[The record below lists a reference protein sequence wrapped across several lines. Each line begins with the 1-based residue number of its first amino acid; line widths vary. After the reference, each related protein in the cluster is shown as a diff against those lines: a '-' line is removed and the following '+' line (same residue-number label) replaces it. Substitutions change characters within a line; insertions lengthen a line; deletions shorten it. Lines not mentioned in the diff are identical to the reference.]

1 MLDSV
6 HNPDLYAGKFPEI
19 TCLIITG
26 RLRPG
31 LDGGAA
37 ISTLQR
43 AELLASAGVPV
54 TILTVDMH
62 PDCQRFYE
70 EFRNSGLLGNQTTI
84 RNFLEEVRNS
94 PDILRRQAQPGLV
107 NQTDYSANLTL
118 DEIELDT
125 KGFAW
130 RQIARDADGQV
141 VFTDFFDSS
150 GIKLFRLPFL
160 KEPDWWRA
168 PVTLDVFGPGSDNK
182 KSFDKIGAF
191 LGFKALYRAW
201 WESVIFEIRS
211 SNPKRP
217 VVAIAEARQVGEL
230 FLGLPDVYLVH
241 TVHNAHTL
249 APHYW
254 DSPMDITW
262 SGWIDTVSK
271 YDAVVWLTERQLED
285 VDKLLGGRKTFSAVI
300 PHPALIPK
308 EKEAPSKSIKNLGP
322 TKSMR
327 AIMTSRLAP
336 AKRVDHAIRAWEKVI
351 QAVPDAMLDIYGEGP
366 DRNQLQL
373 LINELNL
380 ENRVSLHGYI
390 EDAREQA
397 RTAVCHILTSRY
409 EGQSL
414 AIAES
419 MARGCPSIAYDI
431 SYGPAQMITDGKS
444 GLLVPSGEIDQLAA
458 AVISVFKDKQLARRL
473 SMESLRWA
481 ESNGPD
487 RTLWSWKK
495 LLEGMLANPPGMRL

>member
-6 HNPDLYAGKFPEI
+6 HNPDMNAGNFPEI
-19 TCLIITG
+19 SCLIITG

-37 ISTLQR
+37 IATLQR

-62 PDCQRFYE
+62 PNYQPFSE
-70 EFRNSGLLGNQTTI
+70 EFRNGGLLGNQTLI

-94 PDILRRQAQPGLV
+94 PDILRRQAQPGVV

-118 DEIELDT
+118 DEIELDSQ
-125 KGFAW
+125 GFAW
-130 RQIARDADGQV
+130 RQIARDGDGQV
-141 VFTDFFDSS
+141 VFTDFFDAA

-168 PVTLDVFGPGSDNK
+168 PVNLDVFGPGLDNK
-182 KSFDKIGAF
+182 NSFGRIGAF
-191 LGFKALYRAW
+191 MGFKSLYRAW

-211 SNPKRP
+211 SNPERP

-249 APHYW
+249 APHSW
-254 DSPMDITW
+254 DSPMDLTW
-262 SGWIDTVSK
+262 SGWIDTVSQ
-271 YDAVVWLTERQLED
+271 YDAVVWLTDRQLQD
-285 VDKLLGGRKTFSAVI
+285 VDKLMGGRKTFSAVI
-300 PHPALIPK
+300 PHPALTPK
-308 EKEAPSKSIKNLGP
+308 DKETPSNLIENLMP
-322 TKSMR
+322 TKLRR
-327 AIMTSRLAP
+327 AVMTSRLVP
-336 AKRVDHAIRAWEKVI
+336 AKRVHHAIRAWEKVI
-351 QAVPDAMLDIYGEGP
+351 EAVPDARLDIYGEGP

-380 ENRVSLHGYI
+380 ENRVTLHGYI

-397 RTAVCHILTSRY
+397 RTAVCHILTSSY

-444 GLLVPSGEIDQLAA
+444 GLLVPTGEIDQLAA
-458 AVISVFKDKQLARRL
+458 AMISVFKDKQLAAKL
-473 SMESLRWA
+473 SIESLRWA

-487 RTLWSWKK
+487 RALESWQK
-495 LLEGMLANPPGMRL
+495 LLEAMLANPPGIRL